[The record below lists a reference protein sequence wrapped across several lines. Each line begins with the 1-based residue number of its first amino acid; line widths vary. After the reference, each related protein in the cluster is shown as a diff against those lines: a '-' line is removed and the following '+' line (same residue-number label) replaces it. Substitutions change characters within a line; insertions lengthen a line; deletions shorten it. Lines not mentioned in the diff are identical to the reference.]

1 MTAGDC
7 LESIEA
13 GKWESFLFLFG
24 EERFFQ
30 TEIIGRLT
38 EKLLTPDNR
47 DFNYECF
54 DASESRPEAWIES
67 ARTLSFFGGQK
78 LIVVRNLHNASLSSE
93 KANRNAS
100 ISPDEVDRLMAYLSK
115 PLPEACLVITADKID
130 RKKKLHKFL
139 EKCPGAVDCSP
150 PSEGFLVS
158 WLKKR
163 AQEKGYTLSPSAANL
178 IVERV
183 GNRPGILAQELEKTL
198 IYAGEKKTV
207 SEEDVSQLVGELKME
222 SAFMLI
228 DALKG
233 KKLETALRILKS
245 NIKHGEEPIKTL
257 GLISWQFRMIWEVKC
272 GLSRRWSI
280 AETAKKMGAN
290 SFMVEKAAASAR
302 QYSDKELQNSFRFLR
317 QADRELKSTGKNPEG
332 IMKNLLWNLCSVKK
346 D

>member
-1 MTAGDC
+1 MSMTAGDC
-7 LESIEA
+7 LKSIEA

-38 EKLLTPDNR
+38 EKLLTPDNS

-54 DASESRPEAWIES
+54 DANESRPEAWIES

-78 LIVVRNLHNASLSSE
+78 LIVVRNLHNASLSPE
-93 KANRNAS
+93 EA
-100 ISPDEVDRLMAYLSK
+100 ERLMAYLSK

-139 EKCPGAVDCSP
+139 EKCPGSVDCSP
-150 PSEGFLVS
+150 PTEGFLVS

-198 IYAGEKKTV
+198 IYAGEKKAV
-207 SEEDVSQLVGELKME
+207 SEEDVAQLVGELKME

-228 DALKG
+228 DALKE
-233 KKLETALRILKS
+233 KKLETALRILKN

-257 GLISWQFRMIWEVKC
+257 GLIAWQFRTIWEVKC

-280 AETAKKMGAN
+280 AETANKMGAKP
-290 SFMVEKAAASAR
+290 FMVEKAAASAR
-302 QYSDKELQNSFRFLR
+302 QYSDKELQDSFQFLR